1 MSVNPIELTLSH
13 ALNGSGNPVHTH
25 GPFPIMSYGANS
37 VTDTGPQT
45 NSGMCFSGEN
55 LGNNYTSTPSLFSV
69 PINGPNH
76 SVSSPTSGTWL
87 ANLKLA
93 ILTHKHADGTPCS
106 NVLEHAAIAD
116 SEEDKSFSAA
126 HTRLVQHILA
136 PERQHCMK
144 LEAENTDLLATVRD
158 LRNQLRRRGDELDA
172 RHNSRSSIV
181 GNKRKMESNDSP
193 NRRPTPP
200 NPPTATGSRDRD
212 HFPIP
217 PSYVNLGS
225 EPYPGRQTA
234 TLLYQHANYRPGF
247 NSAGVL
253 ATWNVSGWLDVPS
266 YITKHASLRTLPEI
280 ISFSGNA
287 CGSQLLPANDAE
299 LSALV
304 SQSNEPGNFRALFRL
319 RDSMGLGLILE
330 GLNRELCIST
340 TPIPS
345 IIPKLLRT
353 SPTPYWSS
361 FTRYIDVNDVKMDTD
376 AADHWNSSPCII
388 PTVRTPNSRTSDED
402 YALFTWVHYDNLGH
416 LGIILTDDGHIQ
428 LDSVRGHRILSS
440 ITPARCTGIHEFR
453 REFVRLVSWP
463 GLYSSI
469 LKNKGISVNPSGHI
483 SRCPTELS
491 RDVEGIARHLA
502 NCNVTETTVN
512 HLFHW
517 GMQYCLDVQDL
528 LSIPESHRHEL
539 ATIYKYG
546 RIRSLFFPIHTDH
559 LSDTY
564 IKPSHINPYQVME
577 YRRRQFVHAR
587 WKDTNSLPSP
597 DFKVLVHH
605 VPRAS
610 PSAIPVSVAG
620 LSLSETGNT
629 TLPPSSTSG
638 VLPGSTSATSSETP
652 TSETS
657 NMQSVSAT
665 ASSVSLAA
673 KTDNLDVD
681 MQENSDNCATN
692 IDAMEDVE

>member
-1 MSVNPIELTLSH
+1 MSIDPIELTLSH
-13 ALNGSGNPVHTH
+13 ALNGSRNPVHTH
-25 GPFPIMSYGANS
+25 GPFPIMSYG
-37 VTDTGPQT
+37 
-45 NSGMCFSGEN
+45 EN
-55 LGNNYTSTPSLFSV
+55 LGNNYTNTPSLFLV
-69 PINGPNH
+69 PINDSNH
-76 SVSSPTSGTWL
+76 SASSSTSGTWL

-106 NVLEHAAIAD
+106 NVLEHAALAD
-116 SEEDKSFSAA
+116 SEEDKSFSAT

-136 PERQHCMK
+136 PERQCCMK
-144 LEAENTDLLATVRD
+144 LEAENTDLLAT
-158 LRNQLRRRGDELDA
+158 
-172 RHNSRSSIV
+172 
-181 GNKRKMESNDSP
+181 
-193 NRRPTPP
+193 
-200 NPPTATGSRDRD
+200 
-212 HFPIP
+212 
-217 PSYVNLGS
+217 
-225 EPYPGRQTA
+225 
-234 TLLYQHANYRPGF
+234 HANYRPGF

-266 YITKHASLRTLPEI
+266 YITKHASLCTLPEI

-287 CGSQLLPANDAE
+287 CGSQLLPANDVE

-304 SQSNEPGNFRALFRL
+304 SQSNEPGNFCALFRL
-319 RDSMGLGLILE
+319 HDSMGLGLILE
-330 GLNRELCIST
+330 GLNRELRIST

-353 SPTPYWSS
+353 SPTP
-361 FTRYIDVNDVKMDTD
+361 
-376 AADHWNSSPCII
+376 
-388 PTVRTPNSRTSDED
+388 TSDED

-428 LDSVRGHRILSS
+428 LDSVRVL
-440 ITPARCTGIHEFR
+440 
-453 REFVRLVSWP
+453 WP
-463 GLYSSI
+463 LLYSSI
-469 LKNKGISVNPSGHI
+469 LKNKGISVNPSSHI
-483 SRCPTELS
+483 LRCPTELS
-491 RDVEGIARHLA
+491 HDVEGIAHHLA

-528 LSIPESHRHEL
+528 LSIPESRRHEL
-539 ATIYKYG
+539 TTIYKYG
-546 RIRSLFFPIHTDH
+546 RIRSLFFPIHTDC

-577 YRRRQFVHAR
+577 YWRCQFVHAH
-587 WKDTNSLPSP
+587 WKDTNSVPSP

-610 PSAIPVSVAG
+610 LSAIPVSVAG
-620 LSLSETGNT
+620 LSLSKTGNA

-638 VLPGSTSATSSETP
+638 VLSGSTSATSSETP

-665 ASSVSLAA
+665 ASSASLVV
-673 KTDNLDVD
+673 KTDNPDMD
-681 MQENSDNCATN
+681 MQENSNDCATN